1 MQTLMDLQRFYIQIL
16 LCSGDFDAI
25 CKGMVFTPGTSVTRA
40 VRAQKFKSVDM
51 ASGMIFDI

>member
-1 MQTLMDLQRFYIQIL
+1 MDFLTFYIQIL
-16 LCSGDFDAI
+16 LYSDDFDSI

-40 VRAQKFKSVDM
+40 VRAQRFISVDM